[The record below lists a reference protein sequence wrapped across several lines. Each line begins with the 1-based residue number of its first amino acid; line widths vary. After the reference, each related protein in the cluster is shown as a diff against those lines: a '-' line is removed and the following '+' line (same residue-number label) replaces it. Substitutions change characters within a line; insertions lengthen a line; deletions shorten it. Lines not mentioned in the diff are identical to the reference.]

1 MDVDDRPE
9 GAVGG
14 ENYQNAD
21 FPGRE
26 SGGIHL
32 ETQYAFLA

>member
-26 SGGIHL
+26 SGGKIGRASCR
-32 ETQYAFLA
+32 ERV